1 MEDVSDPSSR
11 PVRPPHVTVASAI
24 VIVGS
29 LFVVLQMW
37 DRVAGLH
44 SVDTRSTLAAYL
56 AESRLGDAGV
66 DVAQLTSIVRIAAM
80 AAAACATAMLILGWQ
95 VTHRSRSAR
104 LALSFLA
111 GVLFVTG
118 VVSDWFV
125 ESIAATFWAAGI
137 GAAVV
142 TLWLGPSGLWF
153 SDNPDALRERREAGR
168 AKPSAPPPPPRSDA
182 STAWRPPQQQP
193 QQQPPM
199 QQPPTQPP
207 PTQPPPP
214 MQQPWPPT
222 GWSPSPMSTYDAPRP
237 PRALGQRP
245 AALIAACLL
254 TWCCTAFA
262 VVILVVSIVTL
273 AQDSESVL
281 DEAYR
286 QNSQLAEQGITQH
299 DLLVML
305 YAVIGVVLLA
315 SAAAA
320 AFAIALF
327 RGHRWAWYALVITA
341 AVSTLFFLVGTLGS
355 IVGLLPAAA
364 SATTIACLVR
374 PEVRHWLNH

>member
-199 QQPPTQPP
+199 QQP
-207 PTQPPPP
+207 
-214 MQQPWPPT
+214 WPPT
-222 GWSPSPMSTYDAPRP
+222 GWSPSPMSTYDAPRT